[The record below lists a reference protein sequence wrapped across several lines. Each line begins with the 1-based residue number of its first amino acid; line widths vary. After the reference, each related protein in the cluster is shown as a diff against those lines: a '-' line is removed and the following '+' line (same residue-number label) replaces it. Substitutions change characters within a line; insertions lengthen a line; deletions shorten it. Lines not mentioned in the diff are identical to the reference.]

1 MFFGS
6 IVTIH
11 ARTHILALTPG
22 GWRIASG
29 PEDAIAALGTTR
41 WKTFEDARA
50 DLVLEADLAL
60 QRAAAGAGV
69 TVGEA

>member
-1 MFFGS
+1 VFFDS

-11 ARTHILALTPG
+11 ARTHVLALTPG

-29 PEDAIAALGTTR
+29 PEDAITALGTTR
-41 WKTFEDARA
+41 WKTFEDASA
-50 DLVLEADLAL
+50 DLALEADLAL
-60 QRAAAGAGV
+60 QRAAAGTGV